1 MLGLTLSLTYQIR
14 IKMTPKF
21 NTIPE
26 LLDTLKD
33 EETCRQYLAYQRW
46 EGNPTCP
53 FCGTDHAYTT
63 NRGYKCRDKECRK
76 KFSVT
81 VGTIYENSKVSL
93 RIWFAAVYICT
104 SSKKGISSLQAGRQ
118 LGITQKTAWFVLH
131 RVREMLRTK
140 APHMLR
146 NSVQIDETYVGGL
159 EKNKH
164 AKKRA
169 PKGTARGRSSDIK
182 TPVIGIVETGGKVA
196 VKVSAWVSKKEVS
209 KLISENVEKG
219 SIMVTDGY
227 AMYAYLKNSKEF
239 THVVVDHKKG
249 EYVKGGFHTN
259 GIENF
264 WSLLKRG
271 IIGIFHQVSPWH
283 LQRYCDEFAA
293 RYNTRKI
300 TDSQR
305 FELTVKNSA
314 GRLTY
319 TQLISNPVSNRN
331 EPFDGFG
338 KE

>member
-1 MLGLTLSLTYQIR
+1 
-14 IKMTPKF
+14 MTIPF

-26 LLDTLKD
+26 LLDFFKD
-33 EETCRQYLAYQRW
+33 EKKCQEYLAHQRW
-46 EGNPTCP
+46 AGNPTCP

-63 NRGYKCRDKECRK
+63 NRGYKCRNKECHR

-81 VGTIYENSKVSL
+81 VGTVYENSKVPL

-131 RVREMLRTK
+131 RVREMLRAK
-140 APHMLR
+140 APNMLK
-146 NSVQIDETYVGGL
+146 NSVQIDETYIGGK
-159 EKNKH
+159 EANKH
-164 AKKRA
+164 ANKRGK
-169 PKGTARGRSSDIK
+169 KGTTGGRNSEIK
-182 TPVIGIVETGGKVA
+182 TPVIGIVETGGNVA
-196 VKVSAWVSKKEVS
+196 VKVSQFVSKSSVKE
-209 KLISENVEKG
+209 LILQNVEKG

-239 THVVVDHKKG
+239 THVVVDHSKG
-249 EYVKGGFHTN
+249 EYIKGGFHTN

-305 FELTVKNSA
+305 FELSIRNSA

-319 TQLISNPVSNRN
+319 SQLIAVPTIKEGYK
-331 EPFDGFG
+331 EPG
-338 KE
+338 EEI